1 MFISNT
7 LLGLLGLTIAV
18 YAQCSNLLIDDFSR
32 PTPSG
37 FNNLTSW
44 TSDDN
49 SMSSIAL
56 AGGLLSFTPKPDH
69 SSYFYETLPCY
80 QATTQGYK
88 ALSLTVKGPKDASFM
103 VEIQTKQ
110 ACTDNEY
117 QSQWVVI
124 PGLTGS
130 VQTVSISLSSF
141 PGANLDGITGFVW
154 STYSQFSGYEFSN
167 IGFTCNEEAASSST
181 SASRSISASPGA
193 STSAISTS
201 TLSTLT
207 SRSVSASSTGRHI
220 FVDIPNSLLVFL
232 LLIYLWDIQHI
243 FVIVPN
249 SLLLLLFLHVIN
261 LASSHFV
268 DCVNFTSPLFKFGHL
283 FQDDYSLW
291 KQQRQPLVNCVRLS
305 YSSVIARLVK
315 LQQPSHR

>member
-7 LLGLLGLTIAV
+7 LLGLLGFTIAV

-56 AGGLLSFTPKPDH
+56 AGGSLSFTPKPDH

-80 QATTQGYK
+80 QAATQGYK

-117 QSQWVVI
+117 QSQWVI
-124 PGLTGS
+124 ISGLTGS
-130 VQTVSISLSSF
+130 VQAVSISLSSF

-167 IGFTCNEEAASSST
+167 VRFTCNEEAASSST
-181 SASRSISASPGA
+181 SASRSISASPVA
-193 STSAISTS
+193 STS
-201 TLSTLT
+201 
-207 SRSVSASSTGRHI
+207 
-220 FVDIPNSLLVFL
+220 
-232 LLIYLWDIQHI
+232 Y
-243 FVIVPN
+243 
-249 SLLLLLFLHVIN
+249 
-261 LASSHFV
+261 FV

-291 KQQRQPLVNCVRLS
+291 QQQRQPLVNCVRLS